1 MDIMN
6 NLVYDNLT
14 TYSAVTS
21 KGDQETADNSSRS
34 LDGHASMCKQRT
46 VTKPP
51 KRLCKHTGDLA
62 FQPVVTLAQ
71 QKSSVI
77 PVLPPDGALTNS
89 HLSERSAAHNP
100 APPLLLDSRQ
110 SVSEKERRF
119 LSCYLEL
126 PLEITDREEFIRFM
140 APESELN
147 DAWIVK
153 HTKTDILQSELTV
166 SMIYNRRLKF
176 DDIPEAALTPE
187 LALQGMKRFPSW
199 RYELLPARLKTPE
212 FNLRCLAAGL
222 LPVCPA
228 ATTALPD
235 PEIYYAAMVDLNT
248 DNIKYVPLEY
258 QSFELCEKAILNS
271 PPLIKYIKPSVPRY
285 QELCI
290 LAVKAYKRLS
300 HYIPDGQITQAIL
313 AAMAGHGPLSLADLP
328 EHLITYQ
335 HCQDVLQ
342 NSKTYS
348 EAINIPARIFQQ
360 HPELAELILERLPSE
375 TCPHILEEL
384 PDELKT
390 EDFCRRYLKKWP
402 KYITGCPLPLLRK
415 HPEWVKRSLKF
426 GGHNLMALPE
436 SERSF
441 DFCQRALTSNRPC
454 IQAVP
459 VTIFEDHHSLLLLAA
474 SLTFD
479 LSIFPD
485 HLITPDVCIAS
496 LSVQNTAYAKNTLS
510 LVPEAVREALPYDL
524 LLAVAPGFLPL
535 EIRAAMFANGDTA
548 LPLPYRQKK
557 PIMDQRYLMSPHVP
571 FGQLRFSSGLFLR
584 KILLSTGPFT
594 LRNLSLGL
602 ALQHAIKKHYHQR
615 ERELLHG
622 RLPILAQPIDKNST
636 VYGGRT
642 LMFRAGNKVTRMKFL
657 RYEESLKDFL
667 REEAVHRFTH
677 QQPDLQSLLNSEV
690 PEHVGVKLVPLE
702 YLPDNIL
709 SSFRSKL
716 DTHSYHDEMYYL
728 VYEFTTRDEDY
739 STLAHQKDHNGDST
753 RAEQGLLKAC
763 HDLGVWSSL
772 GAVHTSTINAY
783 HNFAKKRRELFLSF
797 MFCHGQAFPGAITG
811 WDTRAT
817 DESDWTYSGL
827 KDIGDME
834 FYPGITSYFNTTDA
848 NMTLPVGA
856 DQRTAFM
863 NATVENMVAPILHY
877 ARMHRDDADYHYK
890 NSAGRAKLG
899 SFINDVISTYS
910 SGLLGQPVKAEDC
923 FESRQIHQKWVN
935 DTTAETA
942 LLTAR
947 QNLSTDCFARNLE
960 QTGHYSE
967 ELYPD
972 QEETKYRYPEDFTSN
987 GQDNLGCNHGEF
999 GLSLLIRGLYQVA
1012 AFLAAKLGG

>member
-6 NLVYDNLT
+6 NLVYDNST
-14 TYSAVTS
+14 TYWAAIS
-21 KGDQETADNSSRS
+21 KGDQETADNSSGS
-34 LDGHASMCKQRT
+34 LDGHVPMSKCRRAT
-46 VTKPP
+46 EPP
-51 KRLCKHTGDLA
+51 KCLGKHTGDLA
-62 FQPVVTLAQ
+62 FRPVVTLAQ

-89 HLSERSAAHNP
+89 HLSERSAAPNS
-100 APPLLLDSRQ
+100 APPLLLASRQ

-140 APESELN
+140 APESQLN
-147 DAWIVK
+147 GAWIIK

-166 SMIYNRRLKF
+166 LMIYKHHLKF

-187 LALQGMKRFPSW
+187 LALQAMKRFSSW
-199 RYELLPARLKTPE
+199 RYESLPARLKTPE
-212 FNLRCLAAGL
+212 FNECCLEAGL

-235 PEIYYAAMVDLNT
+235 PEIYYAALVDRNT
-248 DNIKYVPLEY
+248 NYIKYVPLEY
-258 QSFELCEKAILNS
+258 QSFVLCKKAILNS
-271 PPLIKYIKPSVPRY
+271 PHLIKYIKPSVPRY
-285 QELCI
+285 EELCI
-290 LAVKAYKRLS
+290 LAVKAAKS
-300 HYIPDGQITQAIL
+300 ASFYIPDGQITQAIL
-313 AAMAGHGPLSLADLP
+313 TAMAVHGPLSLANIP

-335 HCQDVLQ
+335 HCHDVLQ
-342 NSKTYS
+342 NRETYS
-348 EAINIPARIFQQ
+348 QATYIPARIFQQ

-375 TCPHILEEL
+375 TCPHILEAL
-384 PDELKT
+384 PDKLKT
-390 EDFCRRYLKKWP
+390 EDFCRRFLNKWP
-402 KYITGCPLPLLRK
+402 KYIAGCPLPLLRK

-426 GGHNLMALPE
+426 AGRNLMALPE

-441 DFCQRALTSNRPC
+441 DLCQRALTSSYPYIR
-454 IQAVP
+454 AVP
-459 VTIFEDHHSLLLLAA
+459 VTILADHHSLLLLAA

-496 LSVQNTAYAKNTLS
+496 LSVQNPACAMKMLS

-535 EIRAAMFANGDTA
+535 EIREAMFANGDTT
-548 LPLPYRQKK
+548 LPPPYRQKK

-571 FGQLRFSSGLFLR
+571 FGELRYSSGLFLQ

-594 LRNLSLGL
+594 LRNLSRGH
-602 ALQHAIKKHYHQR
+602 ALQHAIKSHYHQR
-615 ERELLHG
+615 ESELLHG
-622 RLPILAQPIDKNST
+622 RLPFLERPIDKKSS

-642 LMFRAGNKVTRMKFL
+642 LMFRTGDKVTRMKFL
-657 RYEESLKDFL
+657 RHEESLNDFF

-677 QQPDLQSLLNSEV
+677 QQRDLQSLLKSEV

-716 DTHSYHDEMYYL
+716 ETYSCDDEMYYL

-772 GAVHTSTINAY
+772 GAVHTSTINAS
-783 HNFAKKRRELFLSF
+783 HNFAKKRRELFLCF
-797 MFCHGQAFPGAITG
+797 MFCRAQPFPGAITG

-817 DESDWTYSGL
+817 DESDWAYSGL

-834 FYPGITSYFNTTDA
+834 FYPQITSYFDTTDA
-848 NMTLPVGA
+848 DLTLPVGV
-856 DQRTAFM
+856 DQRAAFI
-863 NATVENMVAPILHY
+863 NASVENMIAPILHY

-899 SFINDVISTYS
+899 LFINDVISTYS
-910 SGLLGQPVKAEDC
+910 SGLLGWPVKAEDC

-935 DTTAETA
+935 KTTAETA
-942 LLTAR
+942 LWTAR
-947 QNLSTDCFARNLE
+947 QNHSTDCFAKNLE

-972 QEETKYRYPEDFTSN
+972 QEATKYRYPKDFTSN
-987 GQDNLGCNHGEF
+987 GQDNLGCNNGEF
-999 GLSLLIRGLYQVA
+999 ALSLLIRGLYQVG
-1012 AFLAAKLGG
+1012 AFLAARLGG